1 MHPSKKILFL
11 ASEADPFIK
20 VGGLGDVAGSLPYAF
35 RALCAEGCD
44 IRLVIPFHTVIRS
57 EGYSL
62 QRETVFSIPRQGGDI
77 PVQAFRTEIR
87 GLTIYLI
94 SGAPISSSLTVY
106 DSSIMADGEK
116 FTFFSLAALELARKL
131 DWKPDIVHANDWH
144 TAAALYA
151 VRRWQGDPFW
161 HGVKTV
167 FTVHNLG
174 YMGGGADHALWAYGL
189 PPIDDPLLPRWALH
203 QPMPLGL
210 WSADKIVAVSPSYAE
225 EIQTPEYG
233 YGLERFLQANRDRI
247 TGIVNGID
255 VQAWDPTKDD
265 AIKSKFT
272 SSDLSGRQVNKVA
285 LQEQFGLKVD
295 PNIPLMAMVTRMD
308 QQKGVDIAVN
318 ALRRLNPGPEWQAIL
333 LGTGNAG
340 LEEAARRLESDFPQ
354 QVAAV
359 IRFDARLSRQIYSGS
374 DIFLMPS
381 RYEPCG
387 LTQMLSMRYGAIPV
401 ARATGGLRDTI
412 ADGRT
417 GFLFNEASPTVMAA
431 SIRRALH
438 AFDDK
443 EKWREMQRTAMA
455 EDFSW
460 ERSAQQYS
468 VLYDSLFTD
477 PQ

>member
-1 MHPSKKILFL
+1 MQSSHKILFL

-35 RALCAEGCD
+35 RSLCSEGCD
-44 IRLVIPFHTVIRS
+44 IRLVIPFHNVIRA
-57 EGYSL
+57 EGLSL
-62 QRETVFSIPRQGGDI
+62 QREVVYSIPRQGGDM

-94 SGAPISSSLTVY
+94 SGSPISSSLTVY
-106 DSSIMADGEK
+106 DSSVVADGEK
-116 FTFFSLAALELARKL
+116 FIFFSLAALELARKL

-144 TAAALYA
+144 TAASLYA
-151 VRRWQGDPFW
+151 LRRWQGDSFW
-161 HGVKTV
+161 EGVKTV

-174 YMGGGADHALWAYGL
+174 YMGAGADHALWAYGL
-189 PPIDDPLLPRWALH
+189 PPIEETLYPRWALH

-210 WSADKIVAVSPSYAE
+210 WAADKIVAVSPSYAE

-233 YGLERFLQANRDRI
+233 YGLERFLQGNRDRI

-255 VQAWDPTKDD
+255 QTSWDPAVDE
-265 AIKSKFT
+265 AIKARFSPA
-272 SSDLSGRQVNKVA
+272 DLSPRATNKAA
-285 LQEQFGLKVD
+285 LQEQFGLPVN
-295 PNIPLMAMVTRMD
+295 PEVPLMAMVTRMD

-318 ALRRLNPGPEWQAIL
+318 ALRRLAESTTEWQAIL
-333 LGTGNAG
+333 LGTGNAS
-340 LEEAARRLESDFPQ
+340 LEEAVRRLESDFPQ
-354 QVAAV
+354 QVAAA

-387 LTQMLSMRYGAIPV
+387 LSQMLAMRYGSIPV

-417 GFLFNEASPTVMAA
+417 GFLFNEASPTVMAS
-431 SIRRALH
+431 SIRRAFH
-438 AFDDK
+438 AYETKDK
-443 EKWREMQRTAMA
+443 WQAMQRAAMA

-460 ERSAQQYS
+460 ERSAQQYAE
-468 VLYDSLFTD
+468 LYKSLFS
-477 PQ
+477 